1 MNFFLFFIIICLTLS
16 FTQGQRFCNGVYC
29 DANCANCY
37 PCQQEVNCM
46 IANNC
51 YCAKKTIPGG
61 LSLENTPQFFFLTF
75 DDSISTRNFV
85 NDLQSFDFLLKN
97 ENIFDSLHCSPKISA
112 YVTSTG
118 ILNIFFKKILISL
131 FF

>member
-16 FTQGQRFCNGVYC
+16 LTRGQRFCNGVYC

-46 IANNC
+46 LANDC

-61 LSLENTPQFFFLTF
+61 LSLSDTPQFFFFTI
-75 DDSISTRNFV
+75 DDSVKTTDFV
-85 NDLQSFDFLLKN
+85 NALQSLNFILKN
-97 ENIFDSLHCSPKISA
+97 SSIADSVGCSPKISA
-112 YVTSTG
+112 YFVGDGT
-118 ILNIFFKKILISL
+118 
-131 FF
+131 